1 MIHLETV
8 TKVDSLTERT
18 APHHGAQIAKVD
30 LVLDPEIE
38 LEVRLFDLELCSG
51 ETSLV
56 NPAEIEHANRFA
68 RDSDRR
74 HFIARRSILRALLSE
89 RCGLA
94 PEMIN
99 LDSVER
105 RKPSLP
111 ETIPLR
117 FNASRSHRWFA
128 VVLYE
133 SLIEP
138 GIDIE
143 VLREIPDVASLSRR
157 ILSPEETRA
166 SGDGIIHDSETL
178 LRFWPRKEAVLK
190 SLGTGLS
197 IDPTQVTVPVEVDLS
212 RGDRA
217 AVRNGDSIHHVT
229 LIEPDCAPDGI
240 MVCVGVADRLIDSI
254 RH

>member
-1 MIHLETV
+1 MP
-8 TKVDSLTERT
+8 ERRT
-18 APHHGAQIAKVD
+18 PHHGAQIAKID

-56 NPAEIEHANRFA
+56 NPAEIEHANRFV
-68 RDSDRR
+68 RDSDRT
-74 HFIARRSILRALLSE
+74 HFIARRSLLRSLLSE
-89 RCGLA
+89 RSGLA
-94 PEMIN
+94 PEMIE
-99 LDSVER
+99 LDSAER
-105 RKPSLP
+105 GKPSLP
-111 ETIPLR
+111 KTNPLR
-117 FNASRSHRWFA
+117 FNASRSDRWFA
-128 VVLYE
+128 VVLSE
-133 SLIEP
+133 SIIEP

-143 VLREIPDVASLSRR
+143 VLRELPDAASLSRR

-166 SGDGIIHDSETL
+166 LGDGIIHDSETF
-178 LRFWPRKEAVLK
+178 LRFWTRKEAVLK

-197 IDPTQVTVPVEVDLS
+197 IDPTQVTVPVEDDLA

-240 MVCVGVADRLIDSI
+240 MVCVGVADRLIDPL
-254 RH
+254 RQ